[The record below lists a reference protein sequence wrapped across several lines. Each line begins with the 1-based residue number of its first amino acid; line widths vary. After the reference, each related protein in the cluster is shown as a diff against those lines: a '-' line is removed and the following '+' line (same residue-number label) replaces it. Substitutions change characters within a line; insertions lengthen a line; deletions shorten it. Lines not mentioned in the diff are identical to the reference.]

1 MDPSSDDLGS
11 FPLSEIIPQLFD
23 TIRRVELAYAD
34 YPEAYAILSRMSD
47 FLTAERLG
55 LAQLAD
61 TDLEAA
67 KRLERLLLA
76 LNELCLSMNVLKFG
90 QPSALAEF
98 QLKDL
103 YTPIIL
109 LIPHGLAT
117 IERIEGNL
125 AN

>member
-23 TIRRVELAYAD
+23 TIRRVEAPYAD
-34 YPEAYAILSRMSD
+34 YPEAYAILSRMSG
-47 FLTAERLG
+47 FLTDERLG
-55 LAQLAD
+55 LAQRAD
-61 TDLEAA
+61 TDLAAA

-76 LNELCLSMNVLKFG
+76 LNELCLSMNALKFG

-98 QLKDL
+98 RLKDL
-103 YTPIIL
+103 STPIIL
-109 LIPHGLAT
+109 LITHGLAT

-125 AN
+125 VN